1 MKFTKTFF
9 RFSIIIIF
17 FQTFFLKSQIPLPE
31 HPRPD
36 FKRQMWKNLNG
47 NWAFKFD
54 PNDIGIKKEWQKEG
68 KTKFDQKILVPF
80 PWGSKLSG
88 VEDKANIAWYK
99 KKIKVLNDWKGKKTF
114 ITIGASDWETSV
126 WLDGIF
132 LGKHQGGYVPFSFD
146 LTPYLKYSKY
156 QNLVLRVDDDAGDPN
171 KFKRGYALYGKQ
183 GYGNARGIWQTVYL
197 EARGEIF
204 LDAVHFTPDID
215 NKKVNVTTY
224 LKNYAKKELPLT
236 VKIKTEKGFI
246 EHNITLKPS
255 QLKRNFDIKIPK
267 MRLWSLEDPYL
278 YEVEIKLEDDIVES
292 YFGMRKIS
300 TVNLPGTKYPYVAL
314 NNKPIYLQ
322 LALDQS
328 YHPDGYYTFP
338 SDNFLKEEIL
348 RSKSIGLNG
357 IRVHVKVEVPR
368 KLYWADKLGLLVVED
383 LPNSWGDPDKFMR
396 KESEYTLKQ
405 MIKRDY
411 NHPSIFSWV
420 IFNEQWGLSTK
431 NDLEDNKDNPN
442 EILPETYNWATSMY
456 YLAKSIDK
464 SRLIEDNSTCCGGLH
479 TATDINSWHVYLPGY
494 EWENYLQDQTEKNY
508 KGGSHLYYN
517 GFKQEDQPFVNSECG
532 NVWGYKGSTG
542 DVDWSY
548 DYHRMINSFRKF
560 PEVAGWL
567 YTEHHDVINEW
578 NGYWR
583 FDRSE
588 KETGLNEILEGMTL
602 NDFHSP
608 VYLSTGVEICK
619 TVKGGE
625 KINVPLF
632 ISSMTN
638 KNYGDEIIVEYE
650 LSYTNYISEEKLI
663 KSDNFKIK
671 YNPWIQKFI
680 KPLELI
686 MPNFSGLAKLIL
698 RVKTLDNKILH
709 RNFMH
714 FQVNSNKKL
723 KDIEVISLPVKEI
736 SNSNWSK
743 KTWEVLKGKK
753 INGTGSGFFEYKFK
767 IPPDYKNLNPKEAYF
782 IIEASAKKLFDK
794 DKKGKNYIDT
804 GMDWMKGSKVSPSK
818 NPNSYPMTDETF
830 FPSKIKISINGDFK
844 KSLTL
849 PDDPADH
856 RGVLSWHNQIKS
868 SAKSTDDNWWEKQPE
883 LHEAGSYGYLIKI
896 PISENDLIISTKKG
910 SLNIRLQTEGE
921 GGIALYGKSFGRY
934 PINPS
939 LILKK

>member
-1 MKFTKTFF
+1 MNLFF
-9 RFSIIIIF
+9 KFSITLIF
-17 FQTFFLKSQIPLPE
+17 LQTFIVKSQIPLPE

-36 FKRQMWKNLNG
+36 FQRQIWENLNG
-47 NWAFKFD
+47 TWDFKFD
-54 PNDIGIKKEWQKEG
+54 PNDIGLKEEWQKKGE
-68 KTKFDQKILVPF
+68 KFEKKIIVPF
-80 PWGSKLSG
+80 PWGSNLSG
-88 VEDKANIAWYK
+88 VEDEANIAWYK
-99 KKIKVLNDWKGKKTF
+99 RKINVSKDWKGKKTF
-114 ITIGASDWETSV
+114 ITIGASDWKTSL
-126 WLDGIF
+126 WLDGNFI
-132 LGKHQGGYVPFSFD
+132 GKHQGGYVPFSFD
-146 LTPYLKYSKY
+146 LTAYLKYGKA
-156 QNLVLRVDDDAGDPN
+156 QNLILRVDDNAGDPN

-183 GYGNARGIWQTVYL
+183 GYGNARGVWQTIYL
-197 EARGEIF
+197 EARGQNF

-215 NKKVNVTTY
+215 NKKINVTTY
-224 LKNYAKKELPLT
+224 LENYATKELPLT
-236 VKIKTEKGFI
+236 VKIKTENGIIK
-246 EHNITLKPS
+246 HNITVKPG
-255 QLKRNFDIKIPK
+255 QLKRNFDIDIPE

-278 YEVEIKLEDDIVES
+278 YEVEIKLENDIVQS

-300 TVNLPGTKYPYVAL
+300 TINLPGTKYPYVAL

-338 SDNFLKEEIL
+338 SDKFLKEEIL

-357 IRVHVKVEVPR
+357 IRVHIKVEVPR

-383 LPNSWGDPDKFMR
+383 LPNSWGEPDKFMR
-396 KESEYTLKQ
+396 NESEYTLKK

-431 NDLEDNKDNPN
+431 NDPEDNKETEN
-442 EILPETYNWATSMY
+442 EILPETYNWMASMY
-456 YLAKSIDK
+456 YLAKSLDK

-494 EWENYLQDQTEKNY
+494 DWENYLQYQTEKNF
-508 KGGSHLYYN
+508 KGGAHLYYN

-578 NGYWR
+578 NGYWK

-602 NDFHSP
+602 NDFHTP
-608 VYLSTGVEICK
+608 VYLSTGVEICR
-619 TVKGGE
+619 TVKGAE

-638 KNYGDEIIVEYE
+638 TNYGDEIIVEYE
-650 LSYTNYISEEKLI
+650 LSHTNYIAEEKLI

-671 YNPWIQKFI
+671 YNPWMQKSI

-686 MPNFSGLAKLIL
+686 MPNSSGLSKLVF

-714 FQVNSNKKL
+714 FEVNSNNKL
-723 KDIEVISLPVKEI
+723 KDVEVISLPAKEI
-736 SNSNWSK
+736 SNSNWTK
-743 KTWEVLKGKK
+743 KKWEILNGKK
-753 INGTGSGFFEYKFK
+753 INGAGSGFFEYKIK
-767 IPPDYKNLNPKEAYF
+767 IPSNFKTLNFNKAYF
-782 IIEASAKKLFDK
+782 IIEASAKELFDK
-794 DKKGKNYIDT
+794 DKKGEDYVDA
-804 GMDWMKGSKVSPSK
+804 GMDWMRGSKVSPSK
-818 NPNSYPMTDETF
+818 NPNSYPMTDKTF
-830 FPSKIKISINGDFK
+830 FPSKINILVNG
-844 KSLTL
+844 KSKSKMTL
-849 PDDPADH
+849 IDDPADH

-868 SAKSTDDNWWEKQPE
+868 SAKATDNDWWKNQPE
-883 LHEAGSYGYLIKI
+883 LNEAGSYGYLIKI
-896 PISENDLIISTKKG
+896 PISNNELISSLKKG
-910 SLNIRLQTEGE
+910 DLNIRIQTEGE
-921 GGIALYGKSFGRY
+921 GGIAIYGKSFGRY

-939 LILKK
+939 LIIKK